1 VLNRQTENKVFIIA
15 EAGVNHNGSLETARN
30 LIDVAVDA
38 GADAV
43 KFQTFKAE
51 RIIVKSAQ
59 KAEYQKET
67 TASNETQFD
76 MVNKLELDIN
86 AHKELIS
93 YCKKKEITFLS
104 TPFDLESIELLNE
117 LGVEIIKIPSGEIT
131 NLPYLRKVGSLKR
144 DTILSTGMADLKEV
158 GQALDILIESGT
170 PKNSITVLHCNSEYP
185 TPFEDVNLLAMNT
198 IKEAFNVNVG
208 YSDHTIGIEVSIAAV
223 VLGAS
228 VIEKHFTLN
237 RNMEGPDHKAS
248 LEPHELKA
256 MVKAIRNIE
265 KALGYG
271 IKRPSPS
278 ELKNKHVVRKSIV
291 AGKDIKKGECF
302 ADENIAAKRPGTG
315 ISPMKWDNVIGR
327 KAIRDFK
334 EDDLIEI

>member
-1 VLNRQTENKVFIIA
+1 MLNRQTENKVFIIA

-185 TPFEDVNLLAMNT
+185 TPFKDVNLLAMNT
-198 IKEAFNVNVG
+198 IKETFNVNVG
-208 YSDHTIGIEVSIAAV
+208 YSDHTIGIEVPVAAV

-237 RNMEGPDHKAS
+237 KGMEGPDHKAS
-248 LEPHELKA
+248 LGPDELKC
-256 MVKAIRNIE
+256 MVTAIRNIE
-265 KALGYG
+265 SSIGDG
-271 IKRPSPS
+271 VKRPSPS
-278 ELKNKHVVRKSIV
+278 ELKNILVIRKSIV
-291 AGKDIKKGECF
+291 ASKYIKRNETFTKD
-302 ADENIAAKRPGTG
+302 NITTKRPGTG
-315 ISPMKWDNVIGR
+315 ISPVEWDRIVGK
-327 KAIRDFK
+327 KAIRSFELD
-334 EDDLIEI
+334 ELIEI